1 MTFERWCQGE
11 LPDQEYCKCRKR
23 KKTWKPCFGKSQTS
37 WCIFDIPGK
46 ERQVAQIE
54 AESAQPDFWSE
65 PARAQAMMRELR
77 GKTNLISAWRELEK
91 KAADLLEM
99 VVLAIGEEDYSLK
112 EEIQL
117 ELEKL
122 GSRFEQLESQQ
133 LFTGD
138 YDNRNAVLALHAGA
152 GGTES
157 QDWAS
162 MLLRMYLRWA
172 ERHDYEAEAL
182 DVSPGEEA
190 GIKNAIV
197 EVKGDYVYGYLKGEH
212 GVHRLVRL
220 SPFDADHARHTSF
233 VLVEVLPEAEEMVD
247 IKIGPEDLKVDT
259 FRSSGPGGQHMQKTS
274 SAVRITHLPTGLV
287 ATCQG
292 QRSQHQNKEAAL
304 KVLYSRLLELDRKKK
319 EEERARLKGER
330 IEAAWGNQIRSY
342 VLHPYKMV
350 KDHRTDYE
358 VHDAEAVLDGEL
370 DGFITA
376 YLRSRVGK

>member
-1 MTFERWCQGE
+1 MRQLT
-11 LPDQEYCKCRKR
+11 RKR
-23 KKTWKPCFGKSQTS
+23 NLVGVW
-37 WCIFDIPGK
+37 
-46 ERQVAQIE
+46 
-54 AESAQPDFWSE
+54 
-65 PARAQAMMRELR
+65 R
-77 GKTNLISAWRELEK
+77 GLEK
-91 KAADLLEM
+91 KATDLQEM
-99 VVLAIGEEDYSLK
+99 IGLAIDEEDSSLK
-112 EEIQL
+112 EEIQS
-117 ELEKL
+117 ELKKL

-138 YDNRNAVLALHAGA
+138 YDNRNAMLALHAGA

-157 QDWAS
+157 QDWAN

-197 EVKGDYVYGYLKGEH
+197 EVKGDYAFGYLKAEH

-233 VLVEVLPEAEEMVD
+233 ALVEVLPEAEETVD
-247 IKIGPEDLKVDT
+247 LKINSEDLRVDT

-304 KVLYSRLLELDRKKK
+304 KVLYSRLLELDRKEK
-319 EEERARLKGER
+319 EEERAKLKGER
-330 IEAAWGNQIRSY
+330 VEAAWGNQIRSY

-350 KDHRTDYE
+350 KDHRTGYE
-358 VHDAEAVLDGEL
+358 TSQTEAVLDGEL
-370 DGFITA
+370 DDFITA
-376 YLRSRVGK
+376 YLRDSMGTEE